1 MRSPSAK
8 SRLVLLACIAL
19 FAAGAIARGTQSLAP
34 HQLDARESRGKQ
46 IYLRGTSPSGKEIR
60 AYVGESAL
68 EVPGDAMSCANCH
81 GLDGRGK
88 PEGGVTP
95 SNLNWEILTKPYGLT
110 HQDGRKH
117 PPYTERALE
126 LAITR
131 GTDPG
136 GNRLQRVMP
145 RYEMSP
151 EDLADLIVY
160 LKRLGKDRDPGI
172 SDDRIVIG
180 TAVPSK
186 GALAEWGSAVTA
198 VTAAFFDEVNRQ
210 GGVYNRRLELKV
222 AVTGENSAAARADLE
237 RMLEAEQV
245 FAMSGAVVAGF
256 ENELLPLMAEKKVPL
271 IGPFTLLPSV
281 SFPINREVFY
291 LLSGVEERA
300 RALAG
305 FAAKMEET
313 KATGF
318 AVVYTKDAIN
328 ERIIIALTRK
338 CQKEGLP
345 APAAYP
351 YIPSGLD
358 PGAVVTLLKQGG
370 RNGVFF
376 LGPGSAALS
385 LMKAADGLGWYPHF
399 FVPGVLAEGEMFA
412 APAGFDGRILFS
424 LPTSP
429 DDQSEK
435 GIDEFAALA
444 ERYKL
449 PRQHLPAQFS
459 AYTAA
464 KILVEGLRRAG
475 RDLSRDKLIT
485 ALEGLFEF
493 RTELT
498 PAITYGPNR
507 RIGAMGAYVVKAD
520 LKAKRLVPA
529 SGWIGVE

>member
-1 MRSPSAK
+1 MKSSSAK
-8 SRLVLLACIAL
+8 TLVVLLALIL
-19 FAAGAIARGTQSLAP
+19 SGAAAISGVRQSP
-34 HQLDARESRGKQ
+34 VSDQLTARESRGKQ

-60 AYVGESAL
+60 AYVGESPL
-68 EVPGDAMSCANCH
+68 EVPGSAMACANCH

-110 HQDGRKH
+110 HLDGRKH
-117 PPYTERALE
+117 PPYTERGLE

-186 GALAEWGSAVTA
+186 GALAEMGAAVKAVTLA
-198 VTAAFFDEVNRQ
+198 YFEEMNRQ
-210 GGVYNRRLELKV
+210 GGVYSRRIELKV
-222 AVTGENSAAARADLE
+222 ADTGESGAAARASLE
-237 RMLEAEQV
+237 RMLDGEQV
-245 FAMSGAVVAGF
+245 FAMTGAVVAGF
-256 ENELLPLMAEKKVPL
+256 EKVLLPLMAEKKVPL
-271 IGPFTLLPSV
+271 IGPFTVLPSV
-281 SFPINREVFY
+281 GFPINREVFY
-291 LLSGVEERA
+291 LLSGVEEKA

-305 FAAKMEET
+305 FAAKMEGT
-313 KATGF
+313 RATGL
-318 AVVYTKDAIN
+318 AVVYAKDAVTESIVT
-328 ERIIIALTRK
+328 ALTRQ
-338 CQKEGLP
+338 CEKEGLP
-345 APAAYP
+345 VLSAHS
-351 YIPSGLD
+351 YIASGLD
-358 PGAVVTLLKQGG
+358 AGALLPQLKQAG
-370 RNGVFF
+370 RNAVFF
-376 LGPGSAALS
+376 LGSGPEALS
-385 LMKAADGLGWYPHF
+385 LMQAADRMGWHPYF
-399 FVPGVLAEGEMFA
+399 FLPGGMGEGELFG
-412 APAGFDGRILFS
+412 APAGFDGKVFF
-424 LPTSP
+424 PVPMSP

-444 ERYKL
+444 EKYGL

-485 ALEGLFEF
+485 ALEGLFEY

-507 RIGAMGAYVVKAD
+507 RIGAMGAYIVKID
-520 LKAKRLVPA
+520 LKAKRLVSA